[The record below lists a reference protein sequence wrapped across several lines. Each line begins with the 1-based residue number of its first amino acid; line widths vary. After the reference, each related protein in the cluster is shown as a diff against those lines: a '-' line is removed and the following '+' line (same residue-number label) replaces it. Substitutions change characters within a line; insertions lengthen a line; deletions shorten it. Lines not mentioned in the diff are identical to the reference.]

1 MAPVRRKMVGSS
13 FDSQFYYFKLFKIDI
28 HVLSYTRYRYVVVG
42 AHVSAHVGAHA
53 HNCTCSH
60 TYQWQRLS
68 TVGDTAIPGLTNLY
82 RTETFNPSYRWW
94 LLGFYDS
101 TRDKDDTTVGVGH
114 SRRYCNTG
122 YDQSQGRRPSTLK
135 CIGPISKGDI
145 EPNHPSE
152 INPNSDSRSRS
163 DGRSRRFVQY
173 RVDQS
178 QGQRPRSLPPSY
190 RQYSVEFMFKHS
202 RNKWCFIDFIHS
214 RSSAIGDTNQSN
226 KSNRR
231 TMCVTKWVDYSNKYG
246 FGFQLSNN
254 SVGILFNDNTRMML
268 AEDSTCVTHFLVSYF
283 DNISYYFG
291 MAFYRI

>member
-1 MAPVRRKMVGSS
+1 MVG
-13 FDSQFYYFKLFKIDI
+13 
-28 HVLSYTRYRYVVVG
+28 
-42 AHVSAHVGAHA
+42 
-53 HNCTCSH
+53 
-60 TYQWQRLS
+60 
-68 TVGDTAIPGLTNLY
+68 
-82 RTETFNPSYRWW
+82 W

-178 QGQRPRSLPPSY
+178 QGQRPRSLLSLCMTGRRMTGHY
-190 RQYSVEFMFKHS
+190 R
-202 RNKWCFIDFIHS
+202 
-214 RSSAIGDTNQSN
+214 RSGT
-226 KSNRR
+226 
-231 TMCVTKWVDYSNKYG
+231 
-246 FGFQLSNN
+246 
-254 SVGILFNDNTRMML
+254 
-268 AEDSTCVTHFLVSYF
+268 DSS
-283 DNISYYFG
+283 
-291 MAFYRI
+291 

>member
-1 MAPVRRKMVGSS
+1 M
-13 FDSQFYYFKLFKIDI
+13 
-28 HVLSYTRYRYVVVG
+28 VVG
-42 AHVSAHVGAHA
+42 VLRQ
-53 HNCTCSH
+53 
-60 TYQWQRLS
+60 YPWQRRYDCRSGSLPEILQYRVWPVS
-68 TVGDTAIPGLTNLY
+68 
-82 RTETFNPSYRWW
+82 RTETFNTQVHWPNLQRRYRAQPSVRNESEFGQQIEKWWSLLAVCAIPGRPVSRTETKISSLSPPQKHVGW

-178 QGQRPRSLPPSY
+178 QDRDQDHFISPWP
-190 RQYSVEFMFKHS
+190 QKHVP
-202 RNKWCFIDFIHS
+202 I
-214 RSSAIGDTNQSN
+214 
-226 KSNRR
+226 
-231 TMCVTKWVDYSNKYG
+231 
-246 FGFQLSNN
+246 
-254 SVGILFNDNTRMML
+254 
-268 AEDSTCVTHFLVSYF
+268 SYF
-283 DNISYYFG
+283 VILVDNSFKG
-291 MAFYRI
+291 

>member
-1 MAPVRRKMVGSS
+1 MIGIEPQAWNYSG
-13 FDSQFYYFKLFKIDI
+13 
-28 HVLSYTRYRYVVVG
+28 
-42 AHVSAHVGAHA
+42 
-53 HNCTCSH
+53 
-60 TYQWQRLS
+60 
-68 TVGDTAIPGLTNLY
+68 
-82 RTETFNPSYRWW
+82 WW

-178 QGQRPRSLPPSY
+178 QGQRPRSLSL
-190 RQYSVEFMFKHS
+190 RFTITVE
-202 RNKWCFIDFIHS
+202 R
-214 RSSAIGDTNQSN
+214 
-226 KSNRR
+226 
-231 TMCVTKWVDYSNKYG
+231 
-246 FGFQLSNN
+246 
-254 SVGILFNDNTRMML
+254 ILMK
-268 AEDSTCVTHFLVSYF
+268 
-283 DNISYYFG
+283 
-291 MAFYRI
+291 